1 MHHRERDFSADRIQS
16 AILDGVNR
24 DGKPDLT
31 EAQRLLNA
39 AFLNLPSEKFN
50 KIATDLE
57 VRNSDYQW
65 QKEEDERSGRT
76 RHGNIASGL
85 GDVSVHRDRHGNV
98 VAMVINDSK
107 GWHAM
112 GADIVGTR
120 VFDAGN
126 PKLLDTGRVAQ
137 HRTEYASVLPQE
149 NVVNQSVS
157 NRIEVRPLPAP
168 AQRIMAPEMMMPPD
182 QYSRG
187 LRQDIVDCSTYTI
200 RKDDNWLVIAQKL
213 HPELHRYRDLLDE
226 AHRLKAINGGT
237 INLRVG
243 QKIATRDAYDIDR
256 EVRARMAHAYGWN
269 RNRQY

>member
-1 MHHRERDFSADRIQS
+1 MHHGERDFSADRIQG
-16 AILDGVNR
+16 AIQDGINR
-24 DGKPDLT
+24 EGKPDLS

-50 KIATDLE
+50 KIAADLE
-57 VRNSDYQW
+57 VRNSDFKW
-65 QKEEDERSGRT
+65 QKEQDEREGT
-76 RHGNIASGL
+76 NRHGNIASGL

-98 VAMVINDSK
+98 VAMVINDSR

-120 VFDAGN
+120 IFDAGN
-126 PKLLDTGRVAQ
+126 PKMLDTGRVAQ
-137 HRTEYASVLPQE
+137 NRVEYASTQPQE
-149 NVVNQSVS
+149 NIAHQSMA
-157 NRIEVRPLPAP
+157 NRIEVRPLPP
-168 AQRIMAPEMMMPPD
+168 PQRVMAPEMMMPPD
-182 QYSRG
+182 QYSRA

-200 RKDDNWLVIAQKL
+200 KKNDNWLVIAQKL